1 MAKRYFMTL
10 AGVKCEISEAR
21 AAQIRR
27 LQALIRA
34 QRAND
39 SAVDVPGGTGEDS
52 AVDVPA
58 DVPVDGDAD
67 RLIIPTGNADD
78 GIK

>member
-1 MAKRYFMTL
+1 MAKRYYMTL

-34 QRAND
+34 QRATD
-39 SAVDVPGGTGEDS
+39 SANVPANVPAEDS
-52 AVDVPA
+52 AATIPA
-58 DVPVDGDAD
+58 DADTKTGDGGSVSSGAQT
-67 RLIIPTGNADD
+67 PN
-78 GIK
+78 

>member
-52 AVDVPA
+52 AVDVP
-58 DVPVDGDAD
+58 VDGDAD
-67 RLIIPTGNADD
+67 RLIIPTGNTADD